1 MKILKEA
8 RELSPKKKRVLIWT
22 IVVMLGF
29 FLFKN
34 YINNLQNKIKI
45 LKEKNLNENYSTQ
58 NGFSEISKKAEEKL
72 KEIEKDLQKF
82 MEKVKANENQKN
94 EAENESQ

>member
-8 RELSPKKKRVLIWT
+8 RELSPKKKRILIWT

-34 YINNLQNKIKI
+34 YINNLQNKIKM
-45 LKEKNLNENYSTQ
+45 LKEKNLNENYPTQ
-58 NGFSEISKKAEEKL
+58 NSFSEMGKKAEEKF

-82 MEKVKANENQKN
+82 MEKVKENQKN
-94 EAENESQ
+94 EAENEFQ